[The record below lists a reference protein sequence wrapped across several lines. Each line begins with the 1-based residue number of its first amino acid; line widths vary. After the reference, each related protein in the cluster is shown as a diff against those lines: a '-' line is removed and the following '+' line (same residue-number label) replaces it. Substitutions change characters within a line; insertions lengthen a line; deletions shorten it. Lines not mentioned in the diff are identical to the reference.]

1 MAVVQ
6 GASNILSTVQGSLVY
21 YLLVFWVLIAALGLA
36 WGEWRRARNEQT
48 QRLLLAMGGLV
59 LVRVIYALIA
69 LVASVAGI
77 GEFTLLPP
85 LERFVDT
92 VSIGLLAWAFMPSP
106 RHRAGIWDWVL
117 GANLA
122 LAVGACVV
130 FTFLWGQAR
139 ASDATPAYN
148 AYWQASVWAA
158 WQLGLILVAS
168 VAVVRSQGTGW
179 GTLLSAM
186 VLMFVGVLLQW
197 LSAPDDSHLPTWQR
211 LANLVAYPLVAVA
224 IYQEMMAGMWVHSR
238 ELQDISQAS
247 MDQMKNLLNLFE
259 AGQRTSGSLELSKVL
274 DNAVEGVARVLSA
287 DQCAIVFPEE
297 GDSGTMRLVAI
308 YNPTRQGRGE
318 AVTFPRDYQL
328 KVQQAIRR
336 RKPVIVEDS
345 DNIQLRMLFALLG
358 SGETGPLLVQ
368 PLVSE
373 KETIGAI
380 IAGNSRSRRSFTA
393 NEAKLC
399 QSMAEQVVAAIQN
412 ARLYESTRNRIDDLN
427 KAQVEGRRLLGQ
439 TQGQLKE
446 LSDRLRSAQTEN
458 DELGAREKA
467 DREARNAL
475 EIRLA
480 SSRAE
485 AEALSERM
493 AVLETDLAQAHASA
507 EAQLRW
513 HEDELARLRAEWE
526 GIAGG
531 EEPIQPVLQAMTAG
545 VLLSDQRGLIQQANV
560 AARFLL
566 ELGSEELQGLPL
578 GEVSADERWHQA
590 VATAGNGKAVRLA
603 MQMGSSTLLCDLA
616 PLPDA
621 GGATDEIYGLVVI
634 LQDISTEVE
643 EQRNRLEAIA
653 SLSEEM
659 QTPVTTVMNYVDL
672 LLSES
677 VGDLDGAQR
686 KFLTRIKAGAE
697 RLVQM
702 CSDLAREVG
711 GEEEWTR
718 PHRRV
723 VDVNKLVE
731 ATVAGS
737 HDQLEENEVAL
748 ELDLPGDLPAIKAD
762 PDYLRRV
769 LSSLLSNACL
779 ASSAGGQV
787 RVRTIQS
794 ATHPSEQEG
803 LALNGDGFVI
813 VSVKDSGGG
822 LSDEAFSQIFD
833 RSRPSQTPAGLGES
847 GAGLAL
853 AKTLVEAQGG
863 HLWVE
868 SERGIGTTFSLVL
881 PVNSVGEQSARQA
894 AIVPQQ
900 DGVRGE
906 M

>member
-1 MAVVQ
+1 MAFVQ
-6 GASNILSTVQGSLVY
+6 AASNILNTPEGSLVY
-21 YLLVFWVLIAALGLA
+21 HLLVFWAVVAALGVA

-48 QRLLLAMGGLV
+48 QRLFLAMGGLV
-59 LVRVIYALIA
+59 LVRAVYA
-69 LVASVAGI
+69 LVAIVGSVAGI
-77 GEFTLLPP
+77 DGETLLPP
-85 LERFVDT
+85 VERFVDT
-92 VSIGLLAWAFMPSP
+92 VSIGFLAWAFLPSLK
-106 RHRAGIWDWVL
+106 HGARAWDWVL

-122 LAVGACVV
+122 LAVVVCSV
-130 FTFLWGQAR
+130 FTILWGQAR
-139 ASDATPAYN
+139 ASDATLAYSV
-148 AYWQASVWAA
+148 YWQAGVWAV
-158 WQLGLILVAS
+158 WQLVLILAAS
-168 VAVVRSQGTGW
+168 AAFVRSQGPGW

-186 VLMFVGVLLQW
+186 VLMLVGVLVQW
-197 LSAPDDSHLPTWQR
+197 ISAPDGAHLPLLQR

-224 IYQEMMAGMWVHSR
+224 IYQEIMAGMWVQSR
-238 ELQDISQAS
+238 EMQDISQAS
-247 MDQMKNLLNLFE
+247 LDQMKDLLNLFE
-259 AGQRTSGSLELSKVL
+259 VGQRTSGSLELSEVL
-274 DNAVEGVARVLSA
+274 DNAVEGIARVLSA
-287 DQCAIVFPEE
+287 DQCAIVFPDE

-345 DNIQLRMLFALLG
+345 DNVQLRMLFALLG

-368 PLVSE
+368 PLVGE

-399 QSMAEQVVAAIQN
+399 QSMAGQVVAAIQN
-412 ARLYESTRNRIDDLN
+412 ARLYESARKRIDDLS
-427 KAQVEGRRLLGQ
+427 KAQVEGRRLLGE
-439 TQGQLKE
+439 TQAQLKE
-446 LSDRLRSAQTEN
+446 LGDRLKGAWAQN
-458 DELGAREKA
+458 DELRAREKA
-467 DREARNAL
+467 DREARNEL

-493 AVLETDLAQAHASA
+493 AVLEADLAQAHASA

-513 HEDELARLRAEWE
+513 HEEELARLRAGWE
-526 GIAGG
+526 DG
-531 EEPIQPVLQAMTAG
+531 
-545 VLLSDQRGLIQQANV
+545 
-560 AARFLL
+560 
-566 ELGSEELQGLPL
+566 
-578 GEVSADERWHQA
+578 
-590 VATAGNGKAVRLA
+590 
-603 MQMGSSTLLCDLA
+603 
-616 PLPDA
+616 PD
-621 GGATDEIYGLVVI
+621 
-634 LQDISTEVE
+634 VE
-643 EQRNRLEAIA
+643 GQRNRLEAIT

-659 QTPVTTVMNYVDL
+659 RTPITTIMNYVDL

-677 VGDLDGAQR
+677 VGVLDGAQR

-697 RLVQM
+697 RLVQV
-702 CSDLAREVG
+702 SDDLADEVG

-718 PHRRV
+718 PHHRV

-737 HDQLEENEVAL
+737 HDQLDENEVTL
-748 ELDLPGDLPAIKAD
+748 ELDLPGDLPSIKAD

-779 ASSAGGQV
+779 ASSAGGRI
-787 RVRTIQS
+787 RVRTILS
-794 ATHPSEQEG
+794 ATHPLDPEG
-803 LALNGDGFVI
+803 VELNGDGFVI
-813 VSVKDSGGG
+813 VSVRDSGGG

-863 HLWVE
+863 RLWVE
-868 SERGIGTTFSLVL
+868 SETGIGTTFNLVL
-881 PVNSVGEQSARQA
+881 PVNSVGEHASQEASV
-894 AIVPQQ
+894 VPQQ

>member
-1 MAVVQ
+1 MAVVREA
-6 GASNILSTVQGSLVY
+6 GTILSTIQGSLVY
-21 YLLVFWVLIAALGLA
+21 YLLVFWVVVAALGMA

-48 QRLLLAMGGLV
+48 RRLVLAMGGLV
-59 LVRVIYALIA
+59 GVRAVYALMALLGSIA
-69 LVASVAGI
+69 GL
-77 GEFTLLPP
+77 EEWTLLPP

-106 RHRAGIWDWVL
+106 RHGVRTWDWVV

-122 LAVGACVV
+122 LAVVAYVV
-130 FTFLWGQAR
+130 FAIFWGQAR
-139 ASDATPAYN
+139 ATGAAQAYN
-148 AYWQASVWAA
+148 AYWQASVWAV
-158 WQLGLILVAS
+158 WQLALILVAG
-168 VAVVRSQGTGW
+168 AALVRRRGPGM
-179 GTLLSAM
+179 GTLLAAM
-186 VLMFVGVLLQW
+186 ILMFVGVLLQW
-197 LSAPDDSHLPTWQR
+197 TSVPDDAHLPVLQR
-211 LANLVAYPLVAVA
+211 LANLVAYPLVAIG
-224 IYQEMMAGMWVHSR
+224 IYQEIMAGVRVHSR

-247 MDQMKNLLNLFE
+247 MDQMKDLLNLFE
-259 AGQRTSGSLELSKVL
+259 AGQRTSSSLELSKVL
-274 DNAVEGVARVLSA
+274 DNAVEGIARVLGA
-287 DQCAIVFPEE
+287 DQCAIVFPDE

-318 AVTFPRDYQL
+318 EVTFPRDYQL

-336 RKPVIVEDS
+336 QKPILVEES
-345 DNIQLRMLFALLG
+345 DNVQLRMLFALLG

-373 KETIGAI
+373 KEAIGAI

-399 QSMAEQVVAAIQN
+399 QSMAAQVVAAILN
-412 ARLYESTRNRIDDLN
+412 ARLYESTRDRIGALSR
-427 KAQVEGRRLLGQ
+427 AQEDGRRLLEQ
-439 TQGQLKE
+439 TRGQLKE
-446 LSDRLRSAQTEN
+446 LSDRLLSAQAEK
-458 DELGAREKA
+458 DELSAREA
-467 DREARNAL
+467 AAREARDDL
-475 EIRLA
+475 EIRLV

-485 AEALSERM
+485 AEALSEQL
-493 AVLETDLAQAHASA
+493 AVLESDLAQAHARA
-507 EAQLRW
+507 EAQSQW
-513 HEDELARLRAEWE
+513 HEEELARLRAQWAEL
-526 GIAGG
+526 AVG
-531 EEPIQPVLQAMTAG
+531 EEPIQPILQAMTAG
-545 VLLSDQRGLIQQANV
+545 VLVSDPQGLIQQANV

-566 ELGSEELQGLPL
+566 DLGGEDVQELPL
-578 GEVSADERWHQA
+578 REIIADERWRRA
-590 VATAGNGKAVRLA
+590 VTTARNGKAVRLSV
-603 MQMGSSTLLCDLA
+603 QVGSNTLLCDLA

-621 GGATDEIYGLVVI
+621 KGAIDEAYGLVVL
-634 LQDISTEVE
+634 LQDISTEVG
-643 EQRNRLEAIA
+643 EQRNHLEAIA

-659 QTPVTTVMNYVDL
+659 RTPVTTIMNYVDL

-686 KFLTRIKAGAE
+686 KFLTRIRAGAE

-702 CSDLAREVG
+702 STDLAHEVG
-711 GEEEWTR
+711 GDEEWTR

-737 HDQLEENEVAL
+737 HEQLDESEITL
-748 ELDLPGDLPAIKAD
+748 ELDLPGDLPTIKAD

-787 RVRTIQS
+787 RVTTIQS
-794 ATHPSEQEG
+794 AASPVEQED
-803 LALNGDGFVI
+803 LMNGDGFVI
-813 VSVKDSGGG
+813 ISVKDSGGG
-822 LSDEAFSQIFD
+822 LSEEAFSQIFD
-833 RSRPSQTPAGLGES
+833 RSRPIQTPPGLGES

-863 HLWVE
+863 RLWVE

-881 PVNSVGEQSARQA
+881 PVNSIGDYAVQQA
-894 AIVPQQ
+894 GVVPEP

>member
-1 MAVVQ
+1 MAVVRE
-6 GASNILSTVQGSLVY
+6 ASKILNTTQGSLVY
-21 YLLVFWVLIAALGLA
+21 YLLVFWAVVAALGMA
-36 WGEWRRARNEQT
+36 WGEWRRTRNEQT
-48 QRLLLAMGGLV
+48 QRLVLAMGGLV
-59 LVRVIYALIA
+59 LVRAVYALIA
-69 LVASVAGI
+69 LVASIAQLDGL
-77 GEFTLLPP
+77 TLLPP
-85 LERFVDT
+85 VERFVDT
-92 VSIGLLAWAFMPSP
+92 ASIALLAWAFLPSP
-106 RHRAGIWDWVL
+106 RHGLRTWDWVL

-122 LAVGACVV
+122 LSVV
-130 FTFLWGQAR
+130 VCLVLTILWGQAL
-139 ASDATPAYN
+139 AGDTTLNYN
-148 AYWQASVWAA
+148 VYWQASVWAA
-158 WQLGLILVAS
+158 WQLALILVAG
-168 VAVVRSQGTGW
+168 AALVRSRGPGF
-179 GTLLSAM
+179 GTLLAAM
-186 VLMFVGVLLQW
+186 ILMFVGVLLQW
-197 LSAPDDSHLPTWQR
+197 ISVPDVEHLPVLQR
-211 LANLVAYPLVAVA
+211 LANLVAYPLVAVG
-224 IYQEMMAGMWVHSR
+224 IYQEIMAGMRVHSR

-247 MDQMKNLLNLFE
+247 MDQMKDLLNLFE
-259 AGQRTSGSLELSKVL
+259 AGQRTSSSLELSKVL
-274 DNAVEGVARVLSA
+274 DNAVKGIARVLGA
-287 DQCAIVFPEE
+287 DQCAIVFPDES
-297 GDSGTMRLVAI
+297 DSGTMRLVAI

-345 DNIQLRMLFALLG
+345 DNIQLKMLFALLG

-373 KETIGAI
+373 RETIGAI
-380 IAGNSRSRRSFTA
+380 IAGNSRSRRSFAA

-399 QSMAEQVVAAIQN
+399 QSMAEQVVAAILN
-412 ARLYESTRNRIDDLN
+412 ARLYESARNRIEDLT
-427 KAQVEGRRLLGQ
+427 KAQMEGRRLLGQ

-446 LSDRLRSAQTEN
+446 LSDRLLSAQVEK
-458 DELGAREKA
+458 DELAASEA
-467 DREARNAL
+467 AAREARNDL
-475 EIRLA
+475 EIRLV

-493 AVLETDLAQAHASA
+493 AVLESDLAQAHASA
-507 EAQLRW
+507 EAHSHW
-513 HEDELARLRAEWE
+513 HEEELARLRAEWRE
-526 GIAGG
+526 LAGG
-531 EEPIQPVLQAMTAG
+531 EEPIQPVLQAVTAG
-545 VLLSDQRGLIQQANV
+545 VLVSDPQGLIQQANV

-566 ELGSEELQGLPL
+566 ELGGEELQGLPL
-578 GEVSADERWHQA
+578 GEVIADERWHQA
-590 VATAGNGKAVRLA
+590 VGTARKGKAVRLP
-603 MQMGSSTLLCDLA
+603 MQVGSNTLLCDLA

-621 GGATDEIYGLVVI
+621 GGVTDEVYGLVVL
-634 LQDISTEVE
+634 LQDISTEVD
-643 EQRNRLEAIA
+643 EQRSHLEAIA

-659 QTPVTTVMNYVDL
+659 RTPVTTIMNYVDL

-697 RLVQM
+697 RLVEM
-702 CSDLAREVG
+702 STDLAHEVG
-711 GEEEWTR
+711 GEEGWTR

-737 HDQLEENEVAL
+737 HEQLDESEVTL
-748 ELDLPGDLPAIKAD
+748 ELDLPGDLPTIKAD

-787 RVRTIQS
+787 RITTIQS
-794 ATHPSEQEG
+794 ATPPLEQED
-803 LALNGDGFVI
+803 LMNGDGFVI
-813 VSVKDSGGG
+813 ISVKDSGGG

-833 RSRPSQTPAGLGES
+833 RSRPIQTPPGLGES

-863 HLWVE
+863 CLWVE

-881 PVNSVGEQSARQA
+881 PVNSVGERSAQQA
-894 AIVPQQ
+894 GAVPEP
-900 DGVRGE
+900 DEVRGE

>member
-1 MAVVQ
+1 MMTVVQ
-6 GASNILSTVQGSLVY
+6 GASEILKSTEGSLVY
-21 YLLVFWVLIAALGLA
+21 YLLVFWAVVAALGMA
-36 WGEWRRARNEQT
+36 WAEWRRARNEQT
-48 QRLLLAMGGLV
+48 QRLFLAMGGLV
-59 LVRVIYALIA
+59 LVRAVYALVSIIA
-69 LVASVAGI
+69 TASAIDRWV
-77 GEFTLLPP
+77 LLPP

-92 VSIGLLAWAFMPSP
+92 VSIGLLAWAFMPSSK
-106 RHRAGIWDWVL
+106 RGAHTWDWVL
-117 GANLA
+117 GGNLA
-122 LAVGACVV
+122 LAVLACLV
-130 FTFLWGQAR
+130 FTILWGQAL
-139 ASDATPAYN
+139 AGDGELAYN
-148 AYWQASVWAA
+148 ASWQASVWAV
-158 WQLGLILVAS
+158 WQLGLILVGS
-168 VAVVRSQGTGW
+168 VAFVRSQGPGW

-186 VLMFVGVLLQW
+186 VLMLVGVLLQW
-197 LSAPDDSHLPTWQR
+197 LSTPGAGHLPLLQR

-224 IYQEMMAGMWVHSR
+224 LYQEIMAGMWVQSR

-247 MDQMKNLLNLFE
+247 MDQMKDLLNLFE
-259 AGQRTSGSLELSKVL
+259 AGQRTSGSLELSRVL
-274 DNAVEGVARVLSA
+274 DYAVEGVARVLSA
-287 DQCAIVFPEE
+287 DQCAIVFPDE

-318 AVTFPRDYQL
+318 AVTFPREYQL

-336 RKPVIVEDS
+336 QRPVIVEDS
-345 DNIQLRMLFALLG
+345 DNVQLRMLFALLG

-393 NEAKLC
+393 NEAKLS
-399 QSMAEQVVAAIQN
+399 QSMAGQIVAAIQN
-412 ARLYESTRNRIDDLN
+412 ARLYEASQNRINDLG
-427 KAQVEGRRLLGQ
+427 KAQADGRRLLAQ

-446 LSDRLRSAQTEN
+446 LGDRLNESRAEN
-458 DELGAREKA
+458 DELRDREKVAREA
-467 DREARNAL
+467 CNDL
-475 EIRLA
+475 EVRLV

-485 AEALSERM
+485 VEALSGR
-493 AVLETDLAQAHASA
+493 AVVLETDLAQAHANA
-507 EAQLRW
+507 EAQLHWR
-513 HEDELARLRAEWE
+513 EEERARLRAEWE
-526 GIAGG
+526 G
-531 EEPIQPVLQAMTAG
+531 
-545 VLLSDQRGLIQQANV
+545 
-560 AARFLL
+560 
-566 ELGSEELQGLPL
+566 
-578 GEVSADERWHQA
+578 
-590 VATAGNGKAVRLA
+590 
-603 MQMGSSTLLCDLA
+603 
-616 PLPDA
+616 
-621 GGATDEIYGLVVI
+621 ATD
-634 LQDISTEVE
+634 VE
-643 EQRNRLEAIA
+643 EQRYRLEALA

-659 QTPVTTVMNYVDL
+659 RTPITTIMNYVDL

-702 CSDLAREVG
+702 SRDLAEKVG

-737 HDQLEENEVAL
+737 HDQLDENEVTL
-748 ELDLPGDLPAIKAD
+748 ELDLPGGLPSIKAD

-787 RVRTIQS
+787 RVRTNLS
-794 ATHPSEQEG
+794 TTHPLDPEDLE
-803 LALNGDGFVI
+803 LNGDGFVI
-813 VSVKDSGGG
+813 ISVEDSGGG

-853 AKTLVEAQGG
+853 TKTLVEAQGG
-863 HLWVE
+863 RLWVE
-868 SERGIGTTFSLVL
+868 SESGTGTTFNFVL
-881 PVNSVGEQSARQA
+881 PVNNVGRPSSRQA
-894 AIVPQQ
+894 SVVPPQ
-900 DGVRGE
+900 DGARGE

>member
-1 MAVVQ
+1 
-6 GASNILSTVQGSLVY
+6 L
-21 YLLVFWVLIAALGLA
+21 
-36 WGEWRRARNEQT
+36 
-48 QRLLLAMGGLV
+48 
-59 LVRVIYALIA
+59 
-69 LVASVAGI
+69 
-77 GEFTLLPP
+77 
-85 LERFVDT
+85 
-92 VSIGLLAWAFMPSP
+92 
-106 RHRAGIWDWVL
+106 
-117 GANLA
+117 
-122 LAVGACVV
+122 
-130 FTFLWGQAR
+130 
-139 ASDATPAYN
+139 
-148 AYWQASVWAA
+148 
-158 WQLGLILVAS
+158 
-168 VAVVRSQGTGW
+168 
-179 GTLLSAM
+179 
-186 VLMFVGVLLQW
+186 
-197 LSAPDDSHLPTWQR
+197 QR

-224 IYQEMMAGMWVHSR
+224 IYQEIMAGMWVHSR

-259 AGQRTSGSLELSKVL
+259 AGQRTSSSLELSKVL
-274 DNAVEGVARVLSA
+274 DNAVEGVARVLNA

-297 GDSGTMRLVAI
+297 GDSGTMRLIAI

-318 AVTFPRDYQL
+318 EVTFPRDYQL

-358 SGETGPLLVQ
+358 SGQTGPLLVQ
-368 PLVSE
+368 PLVGE
-373 KETIGAI
+373 KEAIGAI

-399 QSMAEQVVAAIQN
+399 QSMAGQVVAAIQN
-412 ARLYESTRNRIDDLN
+412 ARLYESARNRIDDLS

-446 LSDRLRSAQTEN
+446 LNDRLRRAQAEN
-458 DELGAREKA
+458 DELRAHEKA
-467 DREARNAL
+467 VREARNAL
-475 EIRLA
+475 EIRLV

-493 AVLETDLAQAHASA
+493 VVLETDLAQAHASA

-513 HEDELARLRAEWE
+513 HEEELARLQAGWE
-526 GIAGG
+526 GTAGN
-531 EEPIQPVLQAMTAG
+531 EESIQPALQAMTAG

-560 AARFLL
+560 AASFLL
-566 ELGSEELQGLPL
+566 ELDSEELQGLPL
-578 GEVSADERWHQA
+578 GKVSADERWHQA
-590 VATAGNGKAVRLA
+590 VATARNGKAVRLA
-603 MQMGSSTLLCDLA
+603 MQMGSNTLLCDLA
-616 PLPDA
+616 PLPDG
-621 GGATDEIYGLVVI
+621 GGAADDVYGLVVI
-634 LQDISTEVE
+634 LQDISTEIE
-643 EQRNRLEAIA
+643 EQRNRLQAIA

-686 KFLTRIKAGAE
+686 KFLTRIKASAE

-702 CSDLAREVG
+702 SSDLAQQVS

-723 VDVNKLVE
+723 IDVNKLVE

-737 HDQLEENEVAL
+737 HDQLEEYEVTL
-748 ELDLPGDLPAIKAD
+748 ELDLPGDLPSVKAD

-794 ATHPSEQEG
+794 ATHPLEPED

-863 HLWVE
+863 RLWVE

-881 PVNSVGEQSARQA
+881 PVNSMGEQSVRQA
-894 AIVPQQ
+894 DPVPQQ

>member
-6 GASNILSTVQGSLVY
+6 GASEILNSPQGSLVY
-21 YLLVFWVLIAALGLA
+21 HLLVFWAVVAALGMV
-36 WGEWRRARNEQT
+36 WVEWRRARKEQT
-48 QRLLLAMGGLV
+48 QRLFLAMGGLV
-59 LVRVIYALIA
+59 LVRAVYALIA
-69 LVASVAGI
+69 IVASVAGI
-77 GEFTLLPP
+77 EGSTLLPP
-85 LERFVDT
+85 VERFVDT
-92 VSIGLLAWAFMPSP
+92 VSIGLLAWAFLPSSKP
-106 RHRAGIWDWVL
+106 GARTWDWVA
-117 GANLA
+117 GANLV
-122 LAVGACVV
+122 LAVVACIV
-130 FTFLWGQAR
+130 FTILWGQAL
-139 ASDATPAYN
+139 ASGDAPTYS
-148 AYWQASVWAA
+148 AYWQARVWAV
-158 WQLGLILVAS
+158 WQLGLILAAS
-168 VAVVRSQGTGW
+168 AAFVRNQGSGW
-179 GTLLSAM
+179 GMLLSAM
-186 VLMFVGVLLQW
+186 VVMFVGVLLQW
-197 LSAPDDSHLPTWQR
+197 LAAPGDTHLPLLQR

-224 IYQEMMAGMWVHSR
+224 IYQEIMAGMWVQSR
-238 ELQDISQAS
+238 DLQDISQAS
-247 MDQMKNLLNLFE
+247 LDQMKDLLNLFE
-259 AGQRTSGSLELSKVL
+259 TGQRTSGSLELSNVL
-274 DNAVEGVARVLSA
+274 DNAVEGIARVLSA
-287 DQCAIVFPEE
+287 DQCAIVFPDE

-345 DNIQLRMLFALLG
+345 DNVQLRMLFALLG

-368 PLVSE
+368 PLVDE

-399 QSMAEQVVAAIQN
+399 QSMAGQVVAAIQN
-412 ARLYESTRNRIDDLN
+412 ARLYESARKRIDDLS
-427 KAQVEGRRLLGQ
+427 KAQIEGRRLLGQ

-446 LSDRLRSAQTEN
+446 LGDRLKGIRAEN
-458 DELGAREKA
+458 DELKAREKA
-467 DREARNAL
+467 DRDTRNEL

-513 HEDELARLRAEWE
+513 HEEERARLRAGWE
-526 GIAGG
+526 
-531 EEPIQPVLQAMTAG
+531 
-545 VLLSDQRGLIQQANV
+545 
-560 AARFLL
+560 
-566 ELGSEELQGLPL
+566 
-578 GEVSADERWHQA
+578 EV
-590 VATAGNGKAVRLA
+590 
-603 MQMGSSTLLCDLA
+603 
-616 PLPDA
+616 PD
-621 GGATDEIYGLVVI
+621 
-634 LQDISTEVE
+634 VE

-659 QTPVTTVMNYVDL
+659 RTPVTTIMNYVDL

-697 RLVQM
+697 RLLRA
-702 CSDLAREVG
+702 SRDLEDEVG
-711 GEEEWTR
+711 GAEEWTR
-718 PHRRV
+718 PHRRA

-737 HDQLEENEVAL
+737 HDQLDENEVTL
-748 ELDLPGDLPAIKAD
+748 ELDLPGDLPSIKAD

-779 ASSAGGQV
+779 ASSAGGRI
-787 RVRTIQS
+787 RVRTILS
-794 ATHPSEQEG
+794 ITHPLDPEG
-803 LALNGDGFVI
+803 LELNGDGFVI

-863 HLWVE
+863 RLWVE
-868 SERGIGTTFSLVL
+868 SETGIGTTFNLVL
-881 PVNSVGEQSARQA
+881 PVNSVGEHSAQEA
-894 AIVPQQ
+894 SAVPQE